1 MEDEMRNA
9 DDTVILIVED
19 NEDDVFLM
27 ERALRAAK
35 VTCAY
40 RVVADGEEATR
51 YLSGEGKYADR
62 EKFPY
67 PAIVFLDL
75 KLPYMTGFEVLQWK
89 KDRDDLP
96 PAIFIVI
103 TSSNESKDLK
113 RAYSLG
119 ASSYIVKP
127 PTAEQLVDILNAFK
141 LYWLTHNVMP

>member
-1 MEDEMRNA
+1 MRRA
-9 DDTVILIVED
+9 EDTVILIVED

-40 RVVADGEEATR
+40 RIVADGEEATR
-51 YLSGEGKYADR
+51 YLRGEGKYADR
-62 EKFPY
+62 EQFPY

-75 KLPYMTGFEVLQWK
+75 KLPYMSGFEVLEWRHETK
-89 KDRDDLP
+89 DLP
-96 PAIFIVI
+96 PTVFIVI
-103 TSSNESKDLK
+103 TSSNEVRDLK

-127 PTAEQLVDILNAFK
+127 PTAEQLVDILHAFK
-141 LYWLTHNVMP
+141 LYWLTHNALP